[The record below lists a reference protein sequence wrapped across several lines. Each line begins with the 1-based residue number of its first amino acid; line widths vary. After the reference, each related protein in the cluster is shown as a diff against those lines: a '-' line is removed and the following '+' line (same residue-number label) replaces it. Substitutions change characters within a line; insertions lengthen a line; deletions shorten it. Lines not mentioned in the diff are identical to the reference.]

1 MVSGDPVRNDD
12 GRASG
17 GRGQPAPRR
26 WAAAIT
32 YPCSASGIR
41 AGRAVTATAT
51 GGDSDQALPCLTV
64 ARWSGLLKVAKAAP
78 QTRPAPLDMRAV

>member
-41 AGRAVTATAT
+41 AGRAVTATAA
-51 GGDSDQALPCLTV
+51 GGDSDQALPCLTAGAV
-64 ARWSGLLKVAKAAP
+64 ERAAEGR
-78 QTRPAPLDMRAV
+78 QGCTATRPAT